1 MTRRKL
7 AVPMVAALVGGAVT
21 AAGMLAGSSGNNAV
35 GRQQGLLALDSGESF
50 SAAELYERAAP
61 SVVSISARTVQP
73 GAAAF
78 QTATGGEIG
87 VSTGSGFV
95 LDEDG
100 RIVTNAHVVSGVTA
114 VQVTFPD
121 GQMVQAEVIGKD
133 EETDLAVLRVAP
145 GRLDLRPLELTDSE
159 TAQPGD
165 RVVAIGNPTG
175 LQAIAGTGRISG
187 AERRI
192 EAPGGYVI
200 DGLLETDAVIEPA
213 TSGGPLMGADG
224 RVVGITSQARRRHQ
238 LRGARRRRPRRAHRA
253 RGAPQG
259 DPALARPPRPR
270 GAGRPRGDRREHRRA
285 GRARRRCAPA
295 TSCSRSTASRFEP
308 SPSCSTRSTGTRPA
322 TPSSSTCCARA
333 PRSRSR
339 SAWRSARRHSPRASL
354 RGRWPPTSSSAASRG
369 SRTPSWRPRSR
380 RGRSASSCGRGPSAR
395 RIRPWRPGSRA
406 RCGGGSSWSACSS
419 TRRSTRSRTRS
430 RASG

>member
-1 MTRRKL
+1 MTRRQL

-21 AAGMLAGSSGNNAV
+21 AAGMLAGSSGGNAV
-35 GRQQGLLALDSGESF
+35 GRQQGLLALDSGETF
-50 SAAELYERAAP
+50 SATELYERAAP

-78 QTATGGEIG
+78 QAATGGEIG

-95 LDEDG
+95 LDDDG
-100 RIVTNAHVVSGVTA
+100 RIVTNAHVVSGVTS

-145 GRLDLRPLELTDSE
+145 GRLDLRPLELADSQ
-159 TAQPGD
+159 TAQTGD

-200 DGLLETDAVIEPA
+200 GGLLETDAVIEPA

-224 RVVGITSQARRRHQ
+224 RVVGITSRLGEDTSYAVPADVARDVLTELEERHKVIRPWLGVRGREAPGGLAVIDANPGGPAERAG
-238 LRGARRRRPRRAHRA
+238 LRAGDVVQSIDGVEVRTFAELLDHVDGRAVGDTVELHVLRA
-253 RGAPQG
+253 GAPL
-259 DPALARPPRPR
+259 DISIRL
-270 GAGRPRGDRREHRRA
+270 E
-285 GRARRRCAPA
+285 
-295 TSCSRSTASRFEP
+295 E
-308 SPSCSTRSTGTRPA
+308 RPA
-322 TPSSSTCCARA
+322 TLPA
-333 PRSRSR
+333 
-339 SAWRSARRHSPRASL
+339 
-354 RGRWPPTSSSAASRG
+354 G
-369 SRTPSWRPRSR
+369 
-380 RGRSASSCGRGPSAR
+380 
-395 RIRPWRPGSRA
+395 
-406 RCGGGSSWSACSS
+406 
-419 TRRSTRSRTRS
+419 
-430 RASG
+430 